1 MTFLGRGG
9 KNWDTFVS
17 QFSTQSSFYSI
28 WPLEGIPHPTRD
40 RVRFMDP
47 CDHRSLEKFESEIFP
62 CSVKQQNHIIDSKS
76 GSKTMKNKCR
86 YKHNVLTTT
95 VFHYCLLH
103 HVKCM
108 VRSAGP
114 SAHNHRLFREACQE
128 NPAHFHQLLFIWTSL
143 LWELFSVAIKRA
155 VGLVP
160 QYPACSCQWGRT
172 VELWCGCYHCWSF
185 PFLFKAQSIPQVFP
199 TESSTASLSLWIP

>member
-1 MTFLGRGG
+1 M
-9 KNWDTFVS
+9 
-17 QFSTQSSFYSI
+17 
-28 WPLEGIPHPTRD
+28 IPHPTREW
-40 RVRFMDP
+40 VRSMDP
-47 CDHRSLEKFESEIFP
+47 CDLTLWRGLNLKFFP
-62 CSVKQQNHIIDSKS
+62 ALWSSRIILLIQSQS

-86 YKHNVLTTT
+86 YKHSVLTTT

-160 QYPACSCQWGRT
+160 QYPACSCQRGQT
-172 VELWCGCYHCWSF
+172 VELCCGCYHCWSSS
-185 PFLFKAQSIPQVFP
+185 FLLKAQSIPQAFP
-199 TESSTASLSLWIP
+199 TESSTTSLSLWIP